1 VTSAI
6 KTSSASDR
14 LQALGLDLPSLGSSS
29 KYVNHRTVD
38 SSIYISGQLPYK
50 DGERWASA
58 LSAGTSRWR
67 RREGLRARPR
77 STRWPSL
84 RRRSGLWTG
93 SGSCRCSFSWP
104 VRRSGVLVLRGA
116 WTQTLATGWR
126 ARPGPRPAAGRRC
139 GAVAA
144 RVASDAPSTASKS
157 RGVGQYVPGV
167 GEQRQRTGQ
176 QAADHLGDEDRPGD
190 GQHDQQRL
198 RCRPVAVIP
207 WECQCPCECSCPEH
221 AIAPLLPRPTGG
233 S

>member
-38 SSIYISGQLPYK
+38 SSIYISGQLPYE

-144 RVASDAPSTASKS
+144 RVASDAPSTASNSPVESVSMCRASASSASEPDSRPPITSATKTVPVMASTISNACGAGRSRSS
-157 RGVGQYVPGV
+157 RGNASARASARVPSPCDSSS
-167 GEQRQRTGQ
+167 
-176 QAADHLGDEDRPGD
+176 AA
-190 GQHDQQRL
+190 
-198 RCRPVAVIP
+198 
-207 WECQCPCECSCPEH
+207 
-221 AIAPLLPRPTGG
+221 
-233 S
+233 